1 MAEKTDYPGFIA
13 NPHDKFF
20 KELLSD
26 KAAARDFL
34 RGVLPSEILNLI
46 NLDGLKANADSYV
59 DEDLSEFF
67 ADLVFSV
74 PYANTKRHN
83 ITISL
88 LLEHKSFVPQQPVYL
103 QLLQYMLGMWKQQ
116 WEDSKSLTPV
126 LPVIFYHGTQRWKL
140 VDLKTYFWKG
150 KVEFPE
156 VLKPFLPAF
165 QYLLV
170 DLSTY
175 SEKEVRTLFGQMEVQ
190 MGLLLM
196 KKIFSSEIIEEL
208 KTVLEGASALMEQE
222 NGRIFIQTI
231 VVYLY
236 SSKREVSLTQIVD
249 KMKEVSTKAGEAG
262 LTIAEQLLQEG
273 MEQGMEQGIK
283 QGMEQGIKQGIAE
296 GIERV
301 LKKGVLTVEQI
312 ADAFE
317 VERDYVQQLYERVQQ
332 ENKTPGK

>member
-1 MAEKTDYPGFIA
+1 MAKKRDYSGFIA

-34 RGVLPSEILNLI
+34 QGVLPSEVLNLI
-46 NLDGLKANADSYV
+46 NLDGLEADADSYV

-74 PYANTKRHN
+74 PYTHTKQHN

-88 LLEHKSFVPQQPVYL
+88 LIEHKSFVPQQPVHL
-103 QLLQYMLGMWKQQ
+103 QLLQYMLGIWRQRWK
-116 WEDSKSLTPV
+116 DNKPLTPV
-126 LPVIFYHGTQRWKL
+126 LPVVFYHGTQRWK
-140 VDLKTYFWKG
+140 VVNFENYFWKG

-156 VLKPFLPAF
+156 VLKPFLPSF
-165 QYLLV
+165 QYLLM

-175 SEKEVRTLFGQMEVQ
+175 SEKQVRTLFGQLEVQ

-208 KTVLEGASALMEQE
+208 KTILEGVSALTDQAK
-222 NGRIFIQTI
+222 GRIFIQKI

-236 SSKREVSLTQIVD
+236 SSKREVSLNQIVN
-249 KMKEVSTKAGEAG
+249 KMKEVSTKAGESG

-273 MEQGMEQGIK
+273 MEKGIEQGIV
-283 QGMEQGIKQGIAE
+283 
-296 GIERV
+296 RV

-317 VERDYVQQLYERVQQ
+317 VERGYVQQLHERAQQ
-332 ENKTPGK
+332 GK